1 MPSIELSQKVVEKAL
16 QACDNGEHCCD
27 CPLICVP
34 KSSCQEYLRQN
45 AERLGINSRGNKQ

>member
-45 AERLGINSRGNKQ
+45 AERLGINFKGE